1 MTGLRP
7 ADICRFLARVQVEA
21 ALRLGMQSP
30 CWTWRGATHVKGYG
44 QFKVAGVVW
53 YCHRFAWA
61 VFRGGLPA
69 DKDIHHRCYN
79 HACVNP
85 DHLEPVEPDLH
96 AVWSNHKR
104 NGTGDGNG
112 MPF

>member
-1 MTGLRP
+1 
-7 ADICRFLARVQVEA
+7 
-21 ALRLGMQSP
+21 
-30 CWTWRGATHVKGYG
+30 
-44 QFKVAGVVW
+44 
-53 YCHRFAWA
+53 
-61 VFRGGLPA
+61 
-69 DKDIHHRCYN
+69 
-79 HACVNP
+79 VNP